1 MFKDLMQHQ
10 EKVYQEAHEEEEVKR
25 NVLED
30 ESTKAALEQG
40 NQLVN
45 ILQQL
50 LTALIPQP
58 ATPSYQAQI
67 PP

>member
-10 EKVYQEAHEEEEVKR
+10 EKVYQEAHEEEVKC

-40 NQLVN
+40 SQLVN
-45 ILQQL
+45 IL
-50 LTALIPQP
+50 
-58 ATPSYQAQI
+58 
-67 PP
+67 